1 MKLYG
6 TEDIARILGYT
17 NKDTVRQVIKRKG
30 MGIRIG
36 RFWVINENELNR
48 LKRDGYGGKLL
59 VDNSEK
65 EE

>member
-48 LKRDGYGGKLL
+48 LKTGG
-59 VDNSEK
+59 SGGR
-65 EE
+65 